1 MESILCSIDHLLVN
15 AATGSTL
22 SLNIQRLS
30 ELFESSSNIQGLM
43 CSSLLFALAKAET
56 LNKRPRRVRA
66 SSDSESMGKAGDQSS
81 TASLYWDHPHQG
93 TTVSPK
99 FTANDTEMRVRQM
112 SAKLHVLYGVPIEYA
127 RHHYGD
133 GPRYALR
140 SDLKARATHPYA
152 RSLVYDLRRYTDGSL
167 FGPFMDDY
175 SQDADW
181 EKLEAIMV
189 VLSHNMKTYVETFSP
204 DVAELPRWEKPFAGA
219 TPHSFVS
226 PPFTI
231 PRNPDLSLEA
241 QDPYN
246 VTGTYMRVVCFLDYT
261 DLFTFNFEET
271 ELPDD
276 QPRHPLGTEEAF
288 RLIEMKIKITK
299 IEPAG
304 EDDGQ
309 ALPVVRFTGTSA
321 AVRPA
326 WDPHAISIIRGIF
339 TRSSPTVVVDTID
352 RLDVGLIRLTPE
364 GEVRWTS
371 WSIFAGVER
380 YRSEGIQIGGP
391 QSARGVLGTWFDK

>member
-1 MESILCSIDHLLVN
+1 MQRSSLETVLSAIDHLLVN
-15 AATGSTL
+15 AATGSKS

-30 ELFESSSNIQGLM
+30 ELFESSSNVQGLM
-43 CSSLLFALAKAET
+43 CNSLLFALAKAET

-66 SSDSESMGKAGDQSS
+66 SSESESVGVAGGQSS
-81 TASLYWDHPHQG
+81 RVPLHWDSPHKG
-93 TTVSPK
+93 SAVSPT
-99 FTANDTEMRVRQM
+99 FTTNSSEMRMRQM
-112 SAKLHVLYGVPIEYA
+112 SAKLHVLYGVPIDYA

-152 RSLVYDLRRYTDGSL
+152 RSLVYDLRRYTDGTL

-175 SQDADW
+175 TQDADW

-189 VLSHNMKTYVETFSP
+189 VLSHNMRMYVETFSP
-204 DVAELPRWEKPFAGA
+204 DVATLPRWDKPFAGA
-219 TPHSFVS
+219 SPHSFVS
-226 PPFTI
+226 PPSTI
-231 PRNPDLSLEA
+231 PRNPSLSLEA

-261 DLFTFNFEET
+261 DLFTFNFMT
-271 ELPDD
+271 EVPND
-276 QPRHPLGTEEAF
+276 QPRHPLGSEEAF

-299 IEPAG
+299 IEPPS

-309 ALPVVRFTGTSA
+309 ALPIVRFKGTSA

-326 WDPHAISIIRGIF
+326 WDPHAVSVIRGKF
-339 TRSSPTVVVDTID
+339 DSPP
-352 RLDVGLIRLTPE
+352 LL
-364 GEVRWTS
+364 
-371 WSIFAGVER
+371 
-380 YRSEGIQIGGP
+380 
-391 QSARGVLGTWFDK
+391 